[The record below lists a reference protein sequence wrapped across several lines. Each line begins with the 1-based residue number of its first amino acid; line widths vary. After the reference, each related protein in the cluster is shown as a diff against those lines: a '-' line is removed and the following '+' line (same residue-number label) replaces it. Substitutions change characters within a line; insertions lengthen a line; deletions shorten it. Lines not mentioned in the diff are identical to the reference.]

1 MKNMLTRTI
10 LLVLLVA
17 ILPSC
22 EREHLSCY
30 SETGNVILNIRPM
43 DNDIDVDAINQ
54 YAIKIIPEYAG
65 EILVGKIGNFN
76 WPLSLNSGYYR
87 IEIHSSV
94 ISVKDDTEYRYYGLS
109 NLFKVESKWIYSST
123 NWNQTIGFSCWKQ
136 VTSIIKTIK

>member
-43 DNDIDVDAINQ
+43 DNDIDVDAINMQ
-54 YAIKIIPEYAG
+54 
-65 EILVGKIGNFN
+65 
-76 WPLSLNSGYYR
+76 
-87 IEIHSSV
+87 
-94 ISVKDDTEYRYYGLS
+94 
-109 NLFKVESKWIYSST
+109 
-123 NWNQTIGFSCWKQ
+123 
-136 VTSIIKTIK
+136 

>member
-22 EREHLSCY
+22 KREHLSCY
-30 SETGNVILNIRPM
+30 SETGNVILNIIPM

-109 NLFKVESKWIYSST
+109 NLFKVESNEST
-123 NWNQTIGFSCWKQ
+123 VVPIE
-136 VTSIIKTIK
+136 IKLSAFHVENKLHQ